1 MKEKVIRVLKVAPFE
16 EPVVCELNNN
26 LSSLQEAVSIDADYV
41 GLIEI
46 ISIDSKVCLLLNE
59 EGKLIGLA
67 PNRRYGDDVLCGV
80 FYVCGQNSRSGNLT
94 SLSDKQIE
102 EYTAMFKEVELIS
115 REEAWERTLAGFMS
129 FPED

>member
-1 MKEKVIRVLKVAPFE
+1 MKEKVIKVLKVAPGE
-16 EPVVCELNNN
+16 EPIVCTLGNN
-26 LSSLQEAVSIDADYV
+26 LSSLQEAVSIGADYV

-46 ISIDSKVCLLLNE
+46 VSLDSKVCLLLNE

-67 PNRRYGDDVLCGV
+67 PNRRFGDDILCGV
-80 FYVCGQNSRSGNLT
+80 FYVCGQNSRSGNLA
-94 SLSDKQIE
+94 SLSGEDIE
-102 EYTAMFKEVELIS
+102 YYTNMFKEVEFIS

>member
-59 EGKLIGLA
+59 EGKLI
-67 PNRRYGDDVLCGV
+67 
-80 FYVCGQNSRSGNLT
+80 
-94 SLSDKQIE
+94 K
-102 EYTAMFKEVELIS
+102 K
-115 REEAWERTLAGFMS
+115 
-129 FPED
+129 

>member
-1 MKEKVIRVLKVAPFE
+1 MKEKVIRVLKVAPGE

-26 LSSLQEAVSIDADYV
+26 LSSLQEAVSIDVDYV

-67 PNRRYGDDVLCGV
+67 PNRRFGDDILCGV
-80 FYVCGQNSRSGNLT
+80 FYVCGQNRSGNLT
-94 SLSDKQIE
+94 SLSDAEIE
-102 EYTAMFKEVELIS
+102 YYTNMFKEVEFIS